1 MCGAGNPSGYVK
13 HETLFIGATHTQE
26 LIAHTDGR
34 QGACIDGVS
43 P

>member
-1 MCGAGNPSGYVK
+1 MCGAGNPSGYVRR
-13 HETLFIGATHTQE
+13 ETLFIGAIRTQD
-26 LIAHTDGR
+26 LVAYADGR

>member
-13 HETLFIGATHTQE
+13 HGTLFIGAIRTQDLVAYADE
-26 LIAHTDGR
+26 R